1 MTAKPLSLQ
10 DHFLNSARKS
20 KTPLTVFLLKGVKLQ
35 GVITWFDSFS
45 LLLRRDGQTQLVYKH
60 SISTIMPGRPLDLD
74 ALVAPA
80 AAKPGLQDAFLSAAA
95 NERQQV
101 TMFLVNGVMLQGMV
115 TVHDQFSV
123 LLERSGQAQL
133 VYKHAISTIQPEH
146 PLALG
151 GPSADEPG
159 AP

>member
-60 SISTIMPGRPLDLD
+60 SISTIMPGRTLDLD

-95 NERQQV
+95 
-101 TMFLVNGVMLQGMV
+101 TKG
-115 TVHDQFSV
+115 S
-123 LLERSGQAQL
+123 
-133 VYKHAISTIQPEH
+133 K
-146 PLALG
+146 
-151 GPSADEPG
+151 
-159 AP
+159 